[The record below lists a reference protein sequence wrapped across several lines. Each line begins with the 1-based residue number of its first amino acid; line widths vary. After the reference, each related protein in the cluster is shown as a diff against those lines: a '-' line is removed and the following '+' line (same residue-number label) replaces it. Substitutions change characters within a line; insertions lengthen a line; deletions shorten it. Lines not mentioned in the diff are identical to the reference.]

1 MRNWRNNMDAK
12 EIISKLTLI
21 EKAALLSGKNEWE
34 SHDIPRLNIQSL
46 SFSDGPHG
54 LRRQEG
60 AGDHLGLNA
69 SLPATCFPTAA
80 TVANSWDPEI
90 GEEVGKALGEEAVA
104 QNVDVLLG
112 PGLNMK
118 RSPLCGRNFEYF
130 AEDPILAGKMAA
142 SYVRGIQSQHI
153 YSCPKHFAVNSRE
166 YRRMAMNAVVDERT
180 LREIYLTAF
189 EIAIKEG
196 GAKTVMSAYNE
207 VNGKYANENE
217 HLLVDIL
224 RKEWGFDGIVVT
236 DWGASNDHVAGV
248 KCQSNVEMPNPG
260 YDAAREILE
269 AVKEG
274 RITEE
279 EIDIAIKPII
289 EAALYVKDNDHTK
302 GFDKEAHH
310 AIAKKAAVNSAV
322 LLKNDEDVLP
332 LKAGTKVALKG
343 PFVDKPRYQGSGSSQ
358 VNSTKVETISGQI
371 SNYDLTVVDDPAQ
384 ADVILFFFGLDE
396 IAESEGADRM
406 SIDVPEYQIKE
417 LEQLTVYNKKIVGVM
432 SAGSSVKMPW
442 IGNLT
447 ALLHG
452 YLTGQ
457 AGASA
462 LLDIITGKEIPTGKL
477 SETYPFAYADCS
489 IYNYAGT
496 ERRNLQYR
504 EGPFIGYRY
513 YDTAE
518 VAVQFPFGYGLS
530 YTTFE
535 YSNLSVTDDGVKFT
549 ITNTGKR
556 DGAEIAQMYIGKKES
571 GLIRPKKELKGFKK
585 VWIKAGESTKVEIKF
600 DDKTFRYFSTVSN
613 KWEIEGGEYQIY
625 VGCNVADIK
634 LTGAVTKEG
643 TIKELPY
650 DIETLP
656 SYKSGKVR
664 NVHYEEFEKL
674 YGSSLPE
681 EKVGPL
687 DINDAICQMKDAK
700 SGLCRLIYKI
710 LKSKLDKSYEKG
722 IPDLNILF
730 IYNMPFRA
738 MSKMTAGAVS
748 REMAESIVTIVNGH
762 FFRGLGGVIAGFF
775 KNNKANK
782 KFEKELY
789 HKD

>member
-1 MRNWRNNMDAK
+1 MDAK
-12 EIISKLTLI
+12 EIISKLTLM

-34 SHDIPRLNIQSL
+34 SRDIPRLGINSITC
-46 SFSDGPHG
+46 SDGPHG
-54 LRRQEG
+54 VRRQEG

-80 TVANSWDPEI
+80 TVANSWDPSI
-90 GEEVGKALGEEAVA
+90 GEEIGAALGEEAVA
-104 QNVDVLLG
+104 QDVDVLLG

-130 AEDPILAGKMAA
+130 SEDPILAGKMAA
-142 SYVRGIQSQHI
+142 AYVRGIQSKHV

-189 EIAIKEG
+189 EIAVKEG
-196 GAKTVMSAYNE
+196 GAKSIMSSYNE

-224 RKEWGFDGIVVT
+224 RDEWGFDGIVVT

-260 YDAAREILE
+260 LDSAREVIKAATE
-269 AVKEG
+269 GEG
-274 RITEE
+274 RITEA
-279 EIDIAIKPII
+279 EIDKAILPII
-289 EAALYVKDNDHTK
+289 EAAIYFRENDHSK
-302 GFDKEAHH
+302 GFDAEAHH
-310 AIAKKAAVNSAV
+310 AIARKASVNSAV
-322 LLKNDEDVLP
+322 LLKNDDAILP
-332 LKAGTKVALKG
+332 LKSGTKVCLKG

-358 VNSTKVETISGQI
+358 VNSTKVETIAEQI
-371 SNYDLTVVDDPAQ
+371 ENYDLTVVDNPEEAE
-384 ADVILFFFGLDE
+384 VVLFFFGLDE
-396 IAESEGADRM
+396 IAESEGGDRM
-406 SIDVPEYQIKE
+406 SMDVPEYQIKE
-417 LEQLTVYNKKIVGVM
+417 LEGLTVYNKHIVGVM
-432 SAGSSVKMPW
+432 SAGSAVKMPW
-442 IGNLT
+442 IDNLQ

-477 SETYPFAYADCS
+477 SESYPFAYADCS
-489 IYNYAGT
+489 IVNYAGT
-496 ERRNLQYR
+496 EKRNLQYR

-513 YDTAE
+513 YDTAD
-518 VAVQFPFGYGLS
+518 VAVQFPFGFGLS

-535 YSNLSVTDDGVKFT
+535 YANISVSDTGVKFT
-549 ITNTGKR
+549 ITNTGSR
-556 DGAEIAQMYIGKKES
+556 DGAEIAQLYVGKNQS

-585 VWIKAGESTKVEIKF
+585 VWIRAGQSVDVEIPF

-613 KWEIEGGEYQIY
+613 KWEIEGGDYQIY
-625 VGCNVADIK
+625 VGASVADIK
-634 LTGAVTKEG
+634 LTGEIAKEG
-643 TIKELPY
+643 TIAELPY
-650 DIETLP
+650 DIDTLP
-656 SYKSGKVR
+656 SYKSGMVR

-674 YGSSLPE
+674 YAKALPE

-687 DINDAICQMKDAK
+687 DINDALCQMKDAK
-700 SGLCRLIYKI
+700 SGLCRKVYKI

-722 IPDLNILF
+722 IPDLNIMF

-738 MSKMTAGAVS
+738 MSKMTGGMVS
-748 REMAESIVTIVNGH
+748 REMAESIVTIANGH
-762 FFRGLGGVIAGFF
+762 FFKGLGGVIGGFF
-775 KNNKANK
+775 RNRRANK
-782 KFEKELY
+782 KYEKRLNHVE
-789 HKD
+789 

>member
-1 MRNWRNNMDAK
+1 MDAK
-12 EIISKLTLI
+12 EIISKLTLM

-34 SHDIPRLNIQSL
+34 SRDIPRLGIQSIT
-46 SFSDGPHG
+46 FSDGPHG

-80 TVANSWDPEI
+80 TVANSWDPSLGEEI
-90 GEEVGKALGEEAVA
+90 GAALGEEAVA

-130 AEDPILAGKMAA
+130 SEDPILAGKMAA
-142 SYVRGIQSQHI
+142 AYVRGIQSKHV
-153 YSCPKHFAVNSRE
+153 YSCPNHFAVNSRE

-189 EIAIKEG
+189 EIAVKEG
-196 GAKTVMSAYNE
+196 GAKTIMSAYNE
-207 VNGKYANENE
+207 VNGKYANEND

-224 RKEWGFDGIVVT
+224 RNEWGFDGIVVT

-260 YDAAREILE
+260 LDSARELIKAATE
-269 AVKEG
+269 GEG

-279 EIDIAIKPII
+279 EIDRAILPII
-289 EAALYVKDNDHTK
+289 EAAIYFKENDHSK

-322 LLKNDEDVLP
+322 LLKNDEDILP
-332 LKAGTKVALKG
+332 LKAGTTVCLRG

-358 VNSTKVETISGQI
+358 VNSTKVETIREQI
-371 SNYDLTVVDDPAQ
+371 TNYDLNVIDDPEK
-384 ADVILFFFGLDE
+384 ADVVLFFFGLDE

-417 LEQLTVYNKKIVGVM
+417 LEELTVYNKHIIGVM

-442 IGNLT
+442 LGNLQ

-462 LLDIITGKEIPTGKL
+462 LLDIIVGKEIPTGKL
-477 SETYPFAYADCS
+477 SESYPFAYTDCS
-489 IYNYAGT
+489 IVNYADT
-496 ERRNLQYR
+496 EKRNLQYR

-513 YDTAE
+513 YDTAD
-518 VAVQFPFGYGLS
+518 VAVQFPFGFGLS

-535 YSNLSVTDDGVKFT
+535 YSALSVSEEGIKFT
-549 ITNTGKR
+549 IKNTGNR
-556 DGAEIAQMYIGKKES
+556 DGAEIAQMYIGKSES

-585 VWIKAGESTKVEIKF
+585 VWIKAGESADVEIPF

-613 KWEIEGGEYQIY
+613 KWEIEGGEYEIY
-625 VGCNVADIK
+625 VGGNVRDIE
-634 LTGAVTKEG
+634 LTGRITKAG
-643 TIKELPY
+643 TITELPY
-650 DIETLP
+650 DIESLP
-656 SYKSGKVR
+656 SYKTGKVR

-674 YGSSLPE
+674 YAAPLPE
-681 EKVGPL
+681 EKVGLL
-687 DINDAICQMKDAK
+687 DINDALCQMKDAK
-700 SGLCRLIYKI
+700 SGLCRLVYKV
-710 LKSKLDKSYEKG
+710 LKSNLDKSYEKG
-722 IPDLNILF
+722 VPDLNTMF

-738 MSKMTAGAVS
+738 MSKMTGGAVS
-748 REMAESIVTIVNGH
+748 REMAESIVTIANGH
-762 FFRGLGGVIAGFF
+762 FFRGLGGVIGGYFR
-775 KNNKANK
+775 NSRANK
-782 KFEKELY
+782 KYEARLNHKE
-789 HKD
+789 

>member
-1 MRNWRNNMDAK
+1 MDAK
-12 EIISKLTLI
+12 EIISKLTLM

-34 SHDIPRLNIQSL
+34 SRDIPRLGINSI

-80 TVANSWDPEI
+80 TVANSWDESLGQEI
-90 GEEVGKALGEEAVA
+90 GAALGEEALA

-130 AEDPILAGKMAA
+130 SEDPILAGKMAA
-142 SYVRGIQSQHI
+142 SYVRGIQSRHI
-153 YSCPKHFAVNSRE
+153 YACPKHFAVNSRE

-189 EIAIKEG
+189 EIAVKEG
-196 GAKTVMSAYNE
+196 GAKTIMSAYNE
-207 VNGKYANENE
+207 VNGSYANENK

-224 RKEWGFDGIVVT
+224 RNEWGFDGIVVT
-236 DWGASNDHVAGV
+236 DWGASNDHVEGV

-260 YDAAREILE
+260 LDSARELIS
-269 AVKEG
+269 AVTKGEG

-279 EIDIAIKPII
+279 EIDRAILPII
-289 EAALYVKDNDHTK
+289 KAAIYFKDNDHTK
-302 GFDKEAHH
+302 GFDIEAHH
-310 AIAKKAAVNSAV
+310 AIARKAAIQSAV
-322 LLKNDEDVLP
+322 LLKNDEDILP
-332 LKAGTKVALKG
+332 LKKGTKVCLKG

-358 VNSTKVETISGQI
+358 VNSTKVETIRQQI
-371 SNYDLTVVDDPAQ
+371 SSYDLTVVDSPDK
-384 ADVILFFFGLDE
+384 ADVVLFFFGLDE

-417 LEQLTVYNKKIVGVM
+417 LEELTVYNKHIVGVM

-442 IGNLT
+442 IDKLQG
-447 ALLHG
+447 LLHG

-462 LLDIITGKEIPTGKL
+462 LLDIITGKEVPTGKL
-477 SETYPFAYADCS
+477 SESYPYAYSDCS
-489 IYNYAGT
+489 VVNYSDQDK
-496 ERRNLQYR
+496 RNLQYR

-513 YDTAE
+513 YDTAD
-518 VAVQFPFGYGLS
+518 VAVLFPFGYGLS
-530 YTTFE
+530 YTSFE
-535 YSNLSVTDDGVKFT
+535 YSDLNVSDKGVTFT

-556 DGAEIAQMYIGKKES
+556 DSAEIAQLYVGKKES

-585 VWIKAGESTKVEIKF
+585 VWIKAGESVKVEIPF
-600 DDKTFRYFSTVSN
+600 DDKTFRFFSTVSG
-613 KWEIEGGEYQIY
+613 KWEVEGGEYQIY
-625 VGCNVADIK
+625 VGASSLDIK
-634 LTGAVTKEG
+634 LSGSVEKEG
-643 TIKELPY
+643 TITELPY
-650 DIETLP
+650 NLDDLP
-656 SYKSGKVR
+656 SYKTGKVR

-674 YGSSLPE
+674 YARPLPE
-681 EKVGPL
+681 EKVGDL
-687 DINDAICQMKDAK
+687 DINDALCQMKDAK
-700 SGLCRLIYKI
+700 SGLCRLVYKI
-710 LKSKLDKSYEKG
+710 LKNNLDKSYEKG
-722 IPDLNILF
+722 IPDLNTMF

-738 MSKMTAGAVS
+738 ISKMSGGMVS
-748 REMAESIVTIVNGH
+748 RQMVESIVTIANGH
-762 FFRGLGGVIAGFF
+762 FFRGLGGVITGFF
-775 KNNKANK
+775 KNKSANK
-782 KFEKELY
+782 KYESRLY
-789 HKD
+789 HRE

>member
-1 MRNWRNNMDAK
+1 MDAK
-12 EIISKLTLI
+12 EIISQLTLM

-34 SHDIPRLNIQSL
+34 SRDIPRLGIQSI

-80 TVANSWDPEI
+80 TVANSWDESLGEEI
-90 GEEVGKALGEEAVA
+90 GAALGEEAVA

-130 AEDPILAGKMAA
+130 SEDPILAGKMAA
-142 SYVRGIQSQHI
+142 SYVRGIQSKHV

-196 GAKTVMSAYNE
+196 GAKTIMSAYNE

-224 RKEWGFDGIVVT
+224 RNEWGFDGIVVT

-260 YDAAREILE
+260 LDSARELINAATE
-269 AVKEG
+269 GEG

-279 EIDIAIKPII
+279 EIDRAILPII
-289 EAALYVKDNDHTK
+289 EAAIYFKENDHTK

-322 LLKNDEDVLP
+322 LLKNDEDILP
-332 LKAGTKVALKG
+332 LAPGTKVCLRG

-358 VNSTKVETISGQI
+358 VNSTKVETIREQI
-371 SNYDLTVVDDPAQ
+371 ANYDLQVIDDSEA
-384 ADVILFFFGLDE
+384 ADVVLFFFGLDE

-417 LEQLTVYNKKIVGVM
+417 LEELTVYNKHIVGVM

-442 IGNLT
+442 LSNLQG
-447 ALLHG
+447 LLHG

-477 SETYPFAYADCS
+477 SESYPFAYADCS
-489 IYNYAGT
+489 IVNYAGQ
-496 ERRNLQYR
+496 EKRNLQYR

-513 YDTAE
+513 YDTAD

-535 YSNLSVTDDGVKFT
+535 YSALSVTEDGVKFT

-556 DGAEIAQMYIGKKES
+556 DGAEIAQLYVGKSQS
-571 GLIRPKKELKGFKK
+571 GRIRPKKELKGFKK
-585 VWIKAGESTKVEIKF
+585 VWIKAGESVEVEIPF

-625 VGCNVADIK
+625 VGKNVADIV
-634 LTGAVTKEG
+634 LTGTITKEG
-643 TIKELPY
+643 TITELPY

-656 SYKSGKVR
+656 SYKTGKVR

-674 YGSSLPE
+674 YAKPLPE

-687 DINDAICQMKDAK
+687 DINDALCQMKDAK
-700 SGLCRLIYKI
+700 SGLCRLVYKI
-710 LKSKLDKSYEKG
+710 LKNNLDKSYEKG
-722 IPDLNILF
+722 VPDLNTMF

-738 MSKMTAGAVS
+738 ISKMSGGMVS
-748 REMAESIVTIVNGH
+748 REMVESIVTIANGH
-762 FFRGLGGVIAGFF
+762 FFRGLGGVIGGFF
-775 KNNKANK
+775 RNRSMNK
-782 KFEKELY
+782 KYESRLNHKE
-789 HKD
+789 

>member
-1 MRNWRNNMDAK
+1 MDAK
-12 EIISKLTLI
+12 DIISQLTLM

-34 SHDIPRLNIQSL
+34 SRDIPRLGIQSI

-80 TVANSWDPEI
+80 TVANSWDPQLGEEI
-90 GEEVGKALGEEAVA
+90 GAALGEEAVA

-130 AEDPILAGKMAA
+130 SEDPILAGKMAA
-142 SYVRGIQSQHI
+142 SYVRGIQSQHV

-189 EIAIKEG
+189 EIAVKEG
-196 GAKTVMSAYNE
+196 RAKTIMSAYNE

-224 RKEWGFDGIVVT
+224 RNEWGFDGIVVT

-260 YDAAREILE
+260 LDSARELINAATE
-269 AVKEG
+269 GEG

-279 EIDIAIKPII
+279 EIDRAILPII
-289 EAALYVKDNDHTK
+289 EAALYFKDNDHTK

-310 AIAKKAAVNSAV
+310 AIAKKAVVNSAV
-322 LLKNDEDVLP
+322 LLKNDEDILP
-332 LKAGTKVALKG
+332 LSNGTKVCLRG

-358 VNSTKVETISGQI
+358 VNSTKVETIAEEI
-371 SNYDLTVVDDPAQ
+371 KNYDLQVVDDPEK
-384 ADVILFFFGLDE
+384 ADVVLFFFGLDE

-417 LEQLTVYNKKIVGVM
+417 LESLTVYNKHIVGVM

-442 IGNLT
+442 LGNLQ

-462 LLDIITGKEIPTGKL
+462 LLDIITGREVPTGKL
-477 SETYPFAYADCS
+477 SESYPFAYTDCS
-489 IYNYAGT
+489 VVNYADT
-496 ERRNLQYR
+496 EKRNLQYR

-513 YDTAE
+513 YDTAD

-535 YSNLSVTDDGVKFT
+535 YSAISISETGVKFT

-556 DGAEIAQMYIGKKES
+556 DGAEIAQLYVGKQES

-585 VWIKAGESTKVEIKF
+585 VWIKAGESVEVEIPF

-613 KWEIEGGEYQIY
+613 KWEVEAGEYQIY
-625 VGCNVADIK
+625 VGASVADIK
-634 LTGAVTKEG
+634 LTGQISKQG
-643 TIKELPY
+643 TIDELPY
-650 DIETLP
+650 NIDDLP

-674 YGSSLPE
+674 YANPLPE

-687 DINDAICQMKDAK
+687 DINDALCQMKDAK
-700 SGLCRLIYKI
+700 SGICRLVYKI
-710 LKSKLDKSYEKG
+710 LKNNLDKSYEKG
-722 IPDLNILF
+722 VPDLNTMF

-738 MSKMTAGAVS
+738 MSKMTAGMVS
-748 REMAESIVTIVNGH
+748 REMTESIVTIANGH
-762 FFRGLGGVIAGFF
+762 FFRGVGGVIAGFF
-775 KNNKANK
+775 RNRSANK
-782 KFEKELY
+782 KYEARLN
-789 HKD
+789 HK

>member
-1 MRNWRNNMDAK
+1 MNAK
-12 EIISKLTLI
+12 EIIAQLTLV

-34 SHDIPRLNIQSL
+34 TRDIPRLDIQSI

-80 TVANSWDPEI
+80 TVANSWDEKLGEEI
-90 GEEVGKALGEEAVA
+90 GQALGEEALA

-130 AEDPILAGKMAA
+130 SEDPILAGKMAA
-142 SYVRGIQSQHI
+142 SYVRGIQSKHV

-189 EIAIKEG
+189 EIAVKEG
-196 GAKTVMSAYNE
+196 GAKTIMSAYNE

-224 RKEWGFDGIVVT
+224 RNEWGFDGLVVT

-260 YDAAREILE
+260 LDSAREIIKAATE
-269 AVKEG
+269 GEG

-279 EIDIAIKPII
+279 EIDKAILPII
-289 EAALYVKDNDHTK
+289 EAAIYFKENDNSK
-302 GFDKEAHH
+302 GFDKDAHH

-322 LLKNDEDVLP
+322 LLKNDEDILP
-332 LKAGTKVALKG
+332 LKAGTKVCLRG

-358 VNSTKVETISGQI
+358 VNSTKVETIAEEVKK
-371 SNYDLTVVDDPAQ
+371 YDLVIEDNPEA
-384 ADVILFFFGLDE
+384 ADVVLFFFGLDE

-417 LEQLTVYNKKIVGVM
+417 LENLTVFNKHIVGVM

-442 IGNLT
+442 LDNLQ

-462 LLDIITGKEIPTGKL
+462 LLDLITGKEIPTGKL
-477 SETYPFAYADCS
+477 SESYPFAYADCS
-489 IYNYAGT
+489 IVNYADT
-496 ERRNLQYR
+496 EKRNLQYR

-513 YDTAE
+513 YDTAD
-518 VAVQFPFGYGLS
+518 VAVQFPFGFGLS
-530 YTTFE
+530 YTTFA
-535 YSNLSVTDDGVKFT
+535 YSNLTVTDSGVKFT

-556 DGAEIAQMYIGKKES
+556 DGAEIAQLYVGKEET

-585 VWIKAGESTKVEIKF
+585 VWIKAGESAEVEIPF

-613 KWEIEGGEYQIY
+613 KWEIEAGEYQIY
-625 VGCNVADIK
+625 VGANVADIK
-634 LTGAVTKEG
+634 LTGTVSKEG
-643 TIKELPY
+643 TITELPY
-650 DIETLP
+650 DIDDFP

-674 YGSSLPE
+674 YARPLPE

-687 DINDAICQMKDAK
+687 DINDALCQMKDAK
-700 SGLCRLIYKI
+700 SGLCRLVYRI
-710 LKSKLDKSYEKG
+710 LKNNLDKSYEKG
-722 IPDLNILF
+722 IPDLNTMF

-748 REMAESIVTIVNGH
+748 RDMAESIVTIANGH
-762 FFRGLGGVIAGFF
+762 FFRGLGGVIGGFF
-775 KNNKANK
+775 KNRRANK
-782 KFEKELY
+782 KYEAHLNHVE
-789 HKD
+789 

>member
-1 MRNWRNNMDAK
+1 
-12 EIISKLTLI
+12 I
-21 EKAALLSGKNEWE
+21 
-34 SHDIPRLNIQSL
+34 
-46 SFSDGPHG
+46 SFSDGPHV

-60 AGDHLGLNA
+60 PGDHLGLNA
-69 SLPATCFPTAA
+69 SLTATCFPTAA
-80 TVANSWDPEI
+80 TVANSWDEKLGEEI
-90 GEEVGKALGEEAVA
+90 GQALGEEALA

-130 AEDPILAGKMAA
+130 SEDPILAGKMAA
-142 SYVRGIQSQHI
+142 SYVRGIQSKHV

-189 EIAIKEG
+189 EIAVKEG
-196 GAKTVMSAYNE
+196 GAKTIMSAYNE

-224 RKEWGFDGIVVT
+224 RNEWGFDGLVVT

-260 YDAAREILE
+260 LDSAREIIKAATE
-269 AVKEG
+269 GEG

-279 EIDIAIKPII
+279 EIDKAILPII
-289 EAALYVKDNDHTK
+289 EAAIYFKENDHSK
-302 GFDKEAHH
+302 GFDKDAHH

-322 LLKNDEDVLP
+322 LLKNDEDILP
-332 LKAGTKVALKG
+332 LKAGTKVCLRG

-358 VNSTKVETISGQI
+358 VNSTKVETIAEEVKK
-371 SNYDLTVVDDPAQ
+371 YDLVIEDNPEA
-384 ADVILFFFGLDE
+384 ADVVLFFFGLDE

-417 LEQLTVYNKKIVGVM
+417 LENLTVFNKHIVGVM

-442 IGNLT
+442 LDNLQ

-462 LLDIITGKEIPTGKL
+462 LLDLITGKEIPTGKL
-477 SETYPFAYADCS
+477 SESYPFAYADCS
-489 IYNYAGT
+489 IVNYADT
-496 ERRNLQYR
+496 EKRNLQYR

-513 YDTAE
+513 YDTAD
-518 VAVQFPFGYGLS
+518 VAVQFPFGFGLS
-530 YTTFE
+530 YTTFA
-535 YSNLSVTDDGVKFT
+535 YSNLTVTDSGVKFT
-549 ITNTGKR
+549 ITNTGKC
-556 DGAEIAQMYIGKKES
+556 DGAEIAQLYVGKEET

-585 VWIKAGESTKVEIKF
+585 VWIKAGESAEVEIPF

-613 KWEIEGGEYQIY
+613 KWEIEAGEYQIY
-625 VGCNVADIK
+625 VGANVADIK
-634 LTGAVTKEG
+634 LTGTVSKEG
-643 TIKELPY
+643 TITELPY
-650 DIETLP
+650 DIDDLP

-674 YGSSLPE
+674 YARPLPE

-687 DINDAICQMKDAK
+687 DINDALCQMKDAK
-700 SGLCRLIYKI
+700 SGLCRLVYRI
-710 LKSKLDKSYEKG
+710 LKNNLDKSYEKG
-722 IPDLNILF
+722 IPDLNTMF

-748 REMAESIVTIVNGH
+748 RDMAESIVTIANGH
-762 FFRGLGGVIAGFF
+762 FFRGLGGVIGGFF
-775 KNNKANK
+775 KNRRANK
-782 KFEKELY
+782 KYEAHLNHVE
-789 HKD
+789 

>member
-1 MRNWRNNMDAK
+1 MDAK
-12 EIISKLTLI
+12 EIISKLTLM

-34 SHDIPRLNIQSL
+34 SRDIPRVGVQSIT
-46 SFSDGPHG
+46 FSDGPHG

-80 TVANSWDPEI
+80 TVANSWDPQLGEEI
-90 GEEVGKALGEEAVA
+90 GAALGEEAVA

-130 AEDPILAGKMAA
+130 SEDPILAGKMAA
-142 SYVRGIQSQHI
+142 SYVRGIQSQHV

-189 EIAIKEG
+189 EIAVKEG
-196 GAKTVMSAYNE
+196 GAKTIMSAYNE

-224 RKEWGFDGIVVT
+224 RNEWGFDGIVVT
-236 DWGASNDHVAGV
+236 DWGASNDHVEGV

-260 YDAAREILE
+260 LDSARELIA
-269 AVKEG
+269 AVDDG

-279 EIDIAIKPII
+279 EIDKAILPVV
-289 EAALYVKDNDHTK
+289 EAALYFKDNDHTK

-310 AIAKKAAVNSAV
+310 AIARKATVNSAV
-322 LLKNDEDVLP
+322 LLKNDEDILP
-332 LKAGTKVALKG
+332 LASGTKVCLRG
-343 PFVDKPRYQGSGSSQ
+343 PFVEKPRYQGSGSSQ
-358 VNSTKVETISGQI
+358 VNSTKVETIAEQI
-371 SNYDLTVVDDPAQ
+371 KNYDLTVVENPQD
-384 ADVILFFFGLDE
+384 ADVVLFFFGLDE
-396 IAESEGADRM
+396 IAESEGGDRM

-417 LEQLTVYNKKIVGVM
+417 LESLAVANKHIVGVM

-442 IGNLT
+442 LDKLQG
-447 ALLHG
+447 LLHG

-477 SETYPFAYADCS
+477 SESYPFAYADCS
-489 IYNYAGT
+489 IVNYAGT
-496 ERRNLQYR
+496 EKRNLQYR

-535 YSNLSVTDDGVKFT
+535 YSALSVSEDGVKFT

-556 DGAEIAQMYIGKKES
+556 DGAEIAQLYIGKSDS

-585 VWIKAGESTKVEIKF
+585 VWIKAGESVDVEIPF
-600 DDKTFRYFSTVSN
+600 DDKSFRYFSTVSN
-613 KWEIEGGEYQIY
+613 KWEIEAGDYQIY
-625 VGCNVADIK
+625 VGASVADIR
-634 LTGAVTKEG
+634 LTTSVMKAG
-643 TIKELPY
+643 TINELPY
-650 DIETLP
+650 DIKTLP
-656 SYKSGKVR
+656 SYQSGKVR

-674 YGSSLPE
+674 YAQPLPE
-681 EKVGPL
+681 EKVGLL
-687 DINDAICQMKDAK
+687 DINDAFCQMKDAK
-700 SGLCRLIYKI
+700 SGLGRLVYKF
-710 LKSKLDKSYEKG
+710 LKKKLDQSYEKG
-722 IPDLNILF
+722 VPDLNIMF

-748 REMAESIVTIVNGH
+748 REMTESIVTMINGH

-775 KNNKANK
+775 KNRRANK
-782 KFEKELY
+782 EYEAHLRQNN
-789 HKD
+789 

>member
-1 MRNWRNNMDAK
+1 MDAK
-12 EIISKLTLI
+12 EIISKLTLM

-34 SHDIPRLNIQSL
+34 SRDIPRLGIQSIT
-46 SFSDGPHG
+46 FSDGPHG

-80 TVANSWDPEI
+80 TVANSWDPSLGEEI
-90 GEEVGKALGEEAVA
+90 GAALGEEAVA

-130 AEDPILAGKMAA
+130 SEDPILAGKMAA
-142 SYVRGIQSQHI
+142 AYVRGIQSKHV

-189 EIAIKEG
+189 EIAVKEG
-196 GAKTVMSAYNE
+196 GAKTIMSAYNE
-207 VNGKYANENE
+207 VNGKYANEND

-224 RKEWGFDGIVVT
+224 RNEWGFDGIVVT

-260 YDAAREILE
+260 LDSARELIKAATE
-269 AVKEG
+269 GEG

-279 EIDIAIKPII
+279 EIDRAILPII
-289 EAALYVKDNDHTK
+289 EAAIYFKENDHSK

-322 LLKNDEDVLP
+322 LLKNDEDILP
-332 LKAGTKVALKG
+332 LKAGTTVCLRG

-358 VNSTKVETISGQI
+358 VNSTKVETIREQI
-371 SNYDLTVVDDPAQ
+371 TNYDLNVIDDPEK
-384 ADVILFFFGLDE
+384 ADVVLFFFGLDE

-417 LEQLTVYNKKIVGVM
+417 LEELTVYNKHIIGVM

-442 IGNLT
+442 LGNLQ

-462 LLDIITGKEIPTGKL
+462 LLDIIVGKEIPTGKL
-477 SETYPFAYADCS
+477 SESYPFAYTDCS
-489 IYNYAGT
+489 IVNYADT
-496 ERRNLQYR
+496 EKRNLQYR

-513 YDTAE
+513 YDTAD
-518 VAVQFPFGYGLS
+518 VAVQFPFGFGLS

-535 YSNLSVTDDGVKFT
+535 YSALSVSEEGIKFT
-549 ITNTGKR
+549 IKNTGNR
-556 DGAEIAQMYIGKKES
+556 DGAEIAQMYIGKSES

-585 VWIKAGESTKVEIKF
+585 VWIKAGESADVEIPF

-613 KWEIEGGEYQIY
+613 KWEIEGGEYEIY
-625 VGCNVADIK
+625 VGGNVRDIE
-634 LTGAVTKEG
+634 LTGRITKAG
-643 TIKELPY
+643 TITELPY
-650 DIETLP
+650 DIESLP
-656 SYKSGKVR
+656 SYKTGKVR

-674 YGSSLPE
+674 YAAPLPE

-687 DINDAICQMKDAK
+687 DINDALCQMKDAK
-700 SGLCRLIYKI
+700 SGLCRLVYKV
-710 LKSKLDKSYEKG
+710 LKSNLDKSYEKG
-722 IPDLNILF
+722 VPDLNTMF

-738 MSKMTAGAVS
+738 MSKMTGGAVS
-748 REMAESIVTIVNGH
+748 REMAESIVTIANGH
-762 FFRGLGGVIAGFF
+762 FFRGLGGVIGGYF
-775 KNNKANK
+775 KNARANK
-782 KFEKELY
+782 KYEARLNHKE
-789 HKD
+789 